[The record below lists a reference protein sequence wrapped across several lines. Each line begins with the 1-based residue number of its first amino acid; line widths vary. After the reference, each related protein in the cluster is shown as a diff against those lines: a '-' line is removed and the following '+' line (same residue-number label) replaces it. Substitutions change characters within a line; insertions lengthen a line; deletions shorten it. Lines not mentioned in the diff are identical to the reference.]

1 MLKQRRLGAPHQ
13 VPHRICIKPK
23 HQVNT
28 KDRKSIVPSTA
39 ELRLGGWSN
48 CRALQLH
55 CLFEIRCIVRDH
67 PRPLGFASACR
78 GMKGAY
84 CTALCK
90 LLTARF
96 TLLTAHRLLLAADC
110 TLHTS
115 HLTLLI
121 PNCTLLTLHRIFHTT
136 VCTLQCEHYSVHTVE
151 CTLQTP

>member
-1 MLKQRRLGAPHQ
+1 MLKQRRLGAPHH

-28 KDRKSIVPSTA
+28 KDGKSIVPSTA

-84 CTALCK
+84 CTALRK
-90 LLTARF
+90 LFTAHF
-96 TLLTAHRLLLAADC
+96 TLLTAHRLFVTVDC
-110 TLHTS
+110 TQQIS
-115 HLTLLI
+115 HITLLI
-121 PNCTLLTLHRIFHTT
+121 PNCTLLTSHGILSTAVSPLQCAHSTVHTLL
-136 VCTLQCEHYSVHTVE
+136 CTLHTA
-151 CTLQTP
+151 